1 MRFIYPPIFSQDK
14 PSIIGNFLILA
25 NDERIDI
32 KKIKK
37 IEVQPSWVIFYGI
50 VNEITLT
57 LQDSTKNLY
66 NVTEEDAKKLID
78 LLKKSNNPATVIKR
92 PFLYGRR
99 LFLPDFL
106 LPKIIPYL
114 VIGLAI
120 SLLLIL
126 LLALR

>member
-1 MRFIYPPIFSQDK
+1 MRFIYPPIFSRDK

-66 NVTEEDAKKLID
+66 NVTGEDAKKLID

-114 VIGLAI
+114 IIGLAI

>member
-1 MRFIYPPIFSQDK
+1 LRFIYPPIFSRDK

-114 VIGLAI
+114 IIGLAI

>member
-1 MRFIYPPIFSQDK
+1 MRFIYPPIFSRDK

>member
-1 MRFIYPPIFSQDK
+1 MRFIYPPIFSRDK

-114 VIGLAI
+114 IIGLAI